1 MQTLKKQNN
10 RYFELR
16 QSATTMQMR
25 LLGNWTILSMA
36 EIEEALTAEKLLTKN
51 KFPKLDMNCE
61 ELGELDT
68 SGALLLLKVKH
79 SHGASIS
86 KLKES
91 FGPLLVRV
99 EESKAQ
105 KAAPAVKTSFVKEQ
119 LTEIG
124 EKTIAFLQDSKLLL
138 SFFGE
143 MLVLLFASIL
153 KPFHIRAA
161 SLSHHMKIM
170 GFDSLPIIGL
180 LNFLVG
186 IVIAYQGAGQLQK
199 FGAEIYTVNL
209 VGIGTLREMGI
220 LLTAIILA
228 GRTGSSITAQIGT
241 MAVNEEIDALKTMG
255 VNPYEILVVPR
266 LLALILVFPLLTFF
280 ADILALIGGMI
291 GCYILLDINADQ
303 FIAQIHEAVPLMAFW
318 VGMMKA
324 PVFAFI
330 IALVGCFEGLKVKGS
345 AESVGIHTTSSV
357 VKSIFIIIVFDAIFS
372 VVLVYFDI

>member
-1 MQTLKKQNN
+1 MQ
-10 RYFELR
+10 LR
-16 QSATTMQMR
+16 
-25 LLGNWTILSMA
+25 GDWTILHMA
-36 EIEEALTAEKLLTKN
+36 EIESMLEASHLFSKN
-51 KFPKLDMNCE
+51 KFSSLKISAE
-61 ELGELDT
+61 ELEECDT
-68 SGALLLLKVKH
+68 AGAFLLLKIKALQSATL
-79 SHGASIS
+79 SH
-86 KLKES
+86 LKDN
-91 FGPLLVRV
+91 FLPLLQRV
-99 EESKAQ
+99 EETQKQKPAPAQ
-105 KAAPAVKTSFVKEQ
+105 KGSFIKDTLV
-119 LTEIG
+119 EIG
-124 EKTIAFLQDSKLLL
+124 QNTVEFGKDMKLLL

-143 MLVLLFASIL
+143 MLVLLFSSLL
-153 KPFHIRAA
+153 KPAQIRWS
-161 SLSHHMKIM
+161 SLCHHMKIM

-255 VNPYEILVVPR
+255 VNPYEILVLPR
-266 LLALILVFPLLTFF
+266 LLALILIFPLLTFF
-280 ADILALIGGMI
+280 ADILALLGGMI
-291 GCYILLDINADQ
+291 GCYILLGINSDQ
-303 FIAQIHEAVPLMAFW
+303 FIAQIHEAVPVMAFW